1 LRKPS
6 KVQAKAV
13 ELLTKPDKR
22 KPLWQ
27 YFSMAFFDDLVRP
40 KLGTYAEYTESLP
53 DKSTA
58 LHPLAWRNAFIK
70 AEYEKAPPTTQA
82 VVKVL
87 KTLLEKSLS
96 ELPTVE
102 ELSTDEQFSR
112 LPLESQ
118 VTVMD
123 TVEKVLRKG
132 FVGADADARM
142 EEVAEED
149 EATTDRPTTS
159 STTSASGSH
168 AHTNPVSQ
176 SAVNGEVPINK
187 DSSDL
192 GGSNDDRGE
201 TSVQEA
207 GEEQR
212 VELSNECNVATPD
225 KALADVKAA
234 TLAAITAVKHSK
246 VDSREA

>member
-70 AEYEKAPPTTQA
+70 AEYEKAPLTIQA
-82 VVKVL
+82 AVKVL

-118 VTVMD
+118 VVVMG

-132 FVGADADARM
+132 LVDADAGAKAK
-142 EEVAEED
+142 EIVEED
-149 EATTDRPTTS
+149 EAPTDRPTTS
-159 STTSASGSH
+159 SASIDGLY
-168 AHTNPVSQ
+168 ARTNPVSQ
-176 SAVNGEVPINK
+176 SAVSGEVPINENP
-187 DSSDL
+187 SDL
-192 GGSNDDRGE
+192 GGLNNEGGE
-201 TSVQEA
+201 TGVRKA
-207 GEEQR
+207 GEELR
-212 VELSNECNVATPD
+212 AESSNKCDAAIPD
-225 KALADVKAA
+225 QALADVQAA